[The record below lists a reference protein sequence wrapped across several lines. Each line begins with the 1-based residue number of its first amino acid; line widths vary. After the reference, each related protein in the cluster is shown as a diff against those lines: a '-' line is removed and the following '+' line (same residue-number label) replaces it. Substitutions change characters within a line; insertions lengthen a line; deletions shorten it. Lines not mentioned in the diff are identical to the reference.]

1 MAFILGNTELD
12 SYLVYDNDMLIP
24 YMTNIKTDAKV
35 FDRRLDA
42 LEFIET
48 YEKMGFH
55 TEYIHVLRM
64 DKE

>member
-1 MAFILGNTELD
+1 MMAFILGNTELD
-12 SYLVYDNDMLIP
+12 SYLVCDGMLVP
-24 YMTNIKTDAKV
+24 YMSNIKSDAKV

-48 YEKMGFH
+48 FEKMGFH
-55 TEYIHVLRM
+55 TEHIHVLRI

>member
-12 SYLVYDNDMLIP
+12 SYLVYDGTLIP

>member
-1 MAFILGNTELD
+1 
-12 SYLVYDNDMLIP
+12 MLAP
-24 YMTNIKTDAKV
+24 YMTNIKPDAKV

-48 YEKMGFH
+48 FEKMGAYA
-55 TEYIHVLRM
+55 EYIHVLRM

>member
-12 SYLVYDNDMLIP
+12 SYLVHDDDMLIP
-24 YMTNIKTDAKV
+24 YMTNIKSDAKV

-48 YEKMGFH
+48 FEKMGFH
-55 TEYIHVLRM
+55 TEHIHVLRM
-64 DKE
+64 NKE

>member
-12 SYLVYDNDMLIP
+12 SYLVFDGAMLIP
-24 YMTNIKTDAKV
+24 YMTNIKSDAKV

-42 LEFIET
+42 LEFIEIF
-48 YEKMGFH
+48 EKMGAH
-55 TEYIHVLRM
+55 IEHIHVLRM

>member
-12 SYLVYDNDMLIP
+12 SYLVYDGSTLIP
-24 YMTNIKTDAKV
+24 YMLNIKSEATV

-42 LEFIET
+42 LEFIEIF
-48 YEKMGFH
+48 EKMGFH

>member
-12 SYLVYDNDMLIP
+12 SYLVYDGALIP
-24 YMTNIKTDAKV
+24 YMLNIKSEAKV

-48 YEKMGFH
+48 FEKMGFH

>member
-12 SYLVYDNDMLIP
+12 SYLVYDGTLIP

-55 TEYIHVLRM
+55 TDHIHVLRM

>member
-12 SYLVYDNDMLIP
+12 SYLVYDGSTLIP
-24 YMTNIKTDAKV
+24 YMLNIKSEATV

-48 YEKMGFH
+48 FEKMGFH
-55 TEYIHVLRM
+55 TEYIHILRM